1 MEKEHTIE
9 QGLARRGWKK
19 YRQHVFSTC
28 LETGKNKDPL
38 NYWRDYLFVTTLLFI
53 IPLCLITLIPGIY
66 LAYITSLNGLILAD
80 GIAISGLLLITHLP
94 GIQLVVR
101 KWLFIGITY
110 AIGTI
115 LIYYLGNFGP
125 GLLYLLAISVFMILV
140 LPGKSRWVSLYLN
153 LASCLIFGW
162 LIQAGN
168 PFQTQY
174 TAAVDIKTWV
184 AISTNLIFLNVVF
197 IVLIPILF
205 KGLQESLEEQYLLQK
220 ELEQQKN
227 ALKRSLAEVESKNE
241 ELEHFTYVASHDLQ
255 EPLRMVTGFLQLLEK
270 RYASLLDEKGKS
282 YIMHAVDGANRMRQL
297 ILDLLKY
304 SRIQTIQDRARKMDM
319 SRLWEEVKN
328 TLAEEIE
335 KRNAEITHGPLP
347 ILIGHH
353 SLLVL
358 VIQNLVSNALKYSKT
373 DIPPKVHLSCQDQ
386 GTKWIFQVTDNGIGI
401 HPDYF
406 QKIFVLFQ
414 RLHQKDKYQGTG
426 MGLAIVKK
434 IIENLEGEVWLEST
448 EGVGTSFYFTLPKI
462 KTEE

>member
-1 MEKEHTIE
+1 MEKENAFDN
-9 QGLARRGWKK
+9 GLAKRSWKK

-28 LETGKNKDPL
+28 LETGKSKDPL

-53 IPLCLITLIPGIY
+53 IPLSLITLIPGIY
-66 LAYITSLNGLILAD
+66 LAYLTSLNGLIVAD
-80 GIAISGLLLITHLP
+80 GIAIAGLLLITHLP
-94 GIQLVVR
+94 GISLIVR
-101 KWLFIGITY
+101 KWIFIGITY
-110 AIGTI
+110 GIGII

-125 GLLYLLAISVFMILV
+125 GLLYLLAISIFMILV

-153 LASCLIFGW
+153 LASCLVFGW
-162 LIQAGN
+162 VIQAGN
-168 PFQTQY
+168 PFQDQY

-205 KGLQESLEEQYLLQK
+205 KGLHKSLEEQYLLQE

-270 RYASLLDEKGKS
+270 RYAGLLNEKGKS

-304 SRIQTIQDRARKMDM
+304 SRIQTIQEPAHEVDM
-319 SRLWEEVKN
+319 SWLCAEVKN

-335 KRNAEITHGPLP
+335 KRNAEVSHGPLP
-347 ILIGHH
+347 KITGHH
-353 SLLVL
+353 SLLLL
-358 VIQNLVSNALKYSKT
+358 VIQNLMSNALKYSKT
-373 DIPPKVHLSCQDQ
+373 DIPPKVHLSYQDR
-386 GTKWIFQVTDNGIGI
+386 GTKWLFQVTDNGIGI

-434 IIENLEGEVWLEST
+434 IIENMGGEVWLEST
-448 EGVGTSFYFTLPKI
+448 EGLGTSFYFTLPKI
-462 KTEE
+462 KPEE

>member
-1 MEKEHTIE
+1 MKKEHSVDE
-9 QGLARRGWKK
+9 SLVERAWKK
-19 YRQHVFSTC
+19 YRYHVFSTC
-28 LETGKNKDPL
+28 LETGKIKDPL

-66 LAYITSLNGLILAD
+66 LSYITSLNGLIVAD
-80 GIAISGLLLITHLP
+80 GIAIAGLLLITHLP
-94 GIQLVVR
+94 GIRLIIR

-110 AIGTI
+110 GIGI
-115 LIYYLGNFGP
+115 VLIYYLGNFGP

-140 LPGKSRWVSLYLN
+140 LPGKSRWISLYLN

-162 LIQAGN
+162 LIQEGN
-168 PFQTQY
+168 PFQSQY
-174 TAAVDIKTWV
+174 AASVDIKTWV

-205 KGLQESLEEQYLLQK
+205 KGLQTSLEEQYALQK
-220 ELEQQKN
+220 ALERQKD

-255 EPLRMVTGFLQLLEK
+255 EPLRMVTGFLQLIEK
-270 RYASLLDEKGKS
+270 RYANLIDEKGKS

-304 SRIQTIQDRARKMDM
+304 SRIQTIQDPAHEVDM
-319 SRLWEEVKN
+319 SVLWEEAKI

-335 KRNAEITHGPLP
+335 TLNAEVTHGPLP
-347 ILIGHH
+347 KITSH
-353 SLLVL
+353 SSFLSL
-358 VIQNLVSNALKYSKT
+358 VIQNLLGNALKYSKK
-373 DIPPKVHLSCQDQ
+373 DIPPKIHLSSQDQ
-386 GTKWIFQVTDNGIGI
+386 GSKWLFQVTDNGIGI

-434 IIENLEGEVWLEST
+434 IIENLGGEVWLESH
-448 EGVGTSFYFTLPKI
+448 EGLGTSFYFTIPKI
-462 KTEE
+462 YPNN